1 MARFGPRKL
10 LVGLAL
16 GLLIFAQGGAGALAG
31 SIRNSLHDLTIPMQ
45 SSMHFIYNMYADYN
59 QVCVYC
65 HTPHNSLQGEEFL
78 WNRRMPTGPYTLYRS
93 ESLISAPKAPGN
105 HSLMCL
111 SCHDGTIAVD
121 AVIRMPLTGP
131 DGRPVVWYNPLY
143 PTSEPQHGK
152 MANRTQS
159 TRPFTDCGVACH
171 QGGHGFGAGAN
182 YSGTF
187 MTPNMN
193 DDHPV
198 TIDYPDPL
206 SYGARFKPIP
216 SGERWSN
223 GVQLYSNKV
232 ECGSCHD
239 VHNPDWKPFL
249 RCSNDQSALCFT
261 CHNK

>member
-1 MARFGPRKL
+1 MGLTHSRL
-10 LVGLAL
+10 TLILVIAALTLAP
-16 GLLIFAQGGAGALAG
+16 ASLAG
-31 SIRNSLHDLTIPMQ
+31 TIKGSLHDLSHIMKNYE
-45 SSMHFIYNMYADYN
+45 MAFWDNYADYN

-65 HTPHNSLQGEEFL
+65 HTPHNSLPGEQLL
-78 WNRRMPTGPYTLYRS
+78 WNRQMPAGPYTLYRS
-93 ESLISAPKAPGN
+93 ESLISPPNAPGN

-121 AVIRMPLTGP
+121 SVVRMPITGP
-131 DGRPVVWYNPLY
+131 NGRPLVWNNPLY
-143 PTSEPQHGK
+143 PGYEPFHGK
-152 MANRTQS
+152 MANATQS
-159 TRPFTDCGVACH
+159 SNMFADCGVVCH
-171 QGGHGFGAGAN
+171 SATPIGGAD
-182 YSGTF
+182 YSGTY
-187 MTPNMN
+187 MTTDMS

-206 SYGARFKPIP
+206 TYGRRFKAIP
-216 SGERWSN
+216 SGERWSS
-223 GVQLYSNKV
+223 GIQLYSNKV

>member
-1 MARFGPRKL
+1 MGGKRATL
-10 LVGLAL
+10 LLLGVVALTLAP
-16 GLLIFAQGGAGALAG
+16 GVLAG
-31 SIRNSLHDLTIPMQ
+31 TIKNSLHDLSNIMKNPEMAFWDT
-45 SSMHFIYNMYADYN
+45 YADYN

-65 HTPHNSLQGEEFL
+65 HTPHTSLPGEPLL
-78 WNRRMPTGPYTLYRS
+78 WNRQMPTGPYTLYRS
-93 ESLISAPKAPGN
+93 ESLISPPQAPGN

-121 AVIRMPLTGP
+121 AVVRMPITGS
-131 DGRPVVWYNPLY
+131 DGRPIVWNNPSY
-143 PTSEPQHGK
+143 PGYEPYHGK
-152 MANRTQS
+152 MANATQS
-159 TRPFTDCGVACH
+159 SNSFWDCGVACH
-171 QGGHGFGAGAN
+171 SADPIGAPD
-182 YSGTF
+182 YSGTYL
-187 MTPNMN
+187 TQDLS

-206 SYGARFKPIP
+206 TYPNRFKPIP
-216 SGERWSN
+216 AGERWTS
-223 GVQLYSNKV
+223 GVQLYNNKV

>member
-1 MARFGPRKL
+1 MKWPVRAAVL
-10 LVGLAL
+10 LVLVVGV
-16 GLLIFAQGGAGALAG
+16 LLVPAALAG
-31 SIRNSLHDLTIPMQ
+31 TIKGSLHDLSEAMKNVE
-45 SSMHFIYNMYADYN
+45 MAFWDNYNDYN

-65 HTPHNSLQGEEFL
+65 HTPHNSLPGEQLL
-78 WNRRMPTGPYTLYRS
+78 WNRQMPTGPYTLYRS
-93 ESLISAPKAPGN
+93 ESLISPVNAPGN

-121 AVIRMPLTGP
+121 AVVRMPLTSP
-131 DGRPVVWYNPLY
+131 DGRPLVWSNPTY
-143 PTSEPQHGK
+143 PGYESMHGK
-152 MANRTQS
+152 MANGSQS
-159 TRPFTDCGVACH
+159 SASFVDCGVACH
-171 QGGHGFGAGAN
+171 SASPIAEGFD
-182 YSGTF
+182 YSGTY
-187 MTPNMN
+187 MTQNMS

-206 SYGARFKPIP
+206 TYGARFMPVP
-216 SGERWSN
+216 AGERWTN

-249 RCSNDQSALCFT
+249 RCSNDASALCFT